1 MNAPCDNKPAVN
13 EQQRLLEVIWSDD
26 PEVIVENG
34 FDVEG
39 IHIYRRNLFA
49 NAQQALSISFPTLFE
64 LLDSDVSEHIC
75 HQFLKSSPPTQGDW
89 TQWGAKLASF
99 IKTTNIAY
107 QYPYLADCAAL
118 DWFVHC
124 ALHGVDQTF
133 EQSSLQLLGNCEPEQ
148 IFITFN
154 YNVKLLE
161 TKYPLT
167 DIFQAHHDVD
177 EQQRKLSMNNAQK
190 ALAEPPKEQTVMV
203 YRPEFQPKVTTLM
216 PDEGV
221 FMRSLMSGQSLADAL
236 NLVSDSKHFSFESWL
251 LKAIERNLIYT
262 FNEN

>member
-1 MNAPCDNKPAVN
+1 MSTPCENEPVVN
-13 EQQRLLEVIWSDD
+13 EQQRLLEAIWSDD
-26 PEVIVENG
+26 PEVITESG

-39 IHIYRRNLFA
+39 IYIYRRNLFA

-75 HQFLKSSPPTQGDW
+75 QQYLKLSPPTQGDW
-89 TQWGAKLASF
+89 TQWGAGLASF
-99 IKTTNIAY
+99 IETTDIDY
-107 QYPYLADCAAL
+107 QYPYIADCVAL
-118 DWFVHC
+118 DWHVHC
-124 ALHGVDQTF
+124 ALHGVDQTLD
-133 EQSSLQLLGNCEPEQ
+133 QSSLQLLGNCEPEQ
-148 IFITFN
+148 VFVKFN
-154 YNVKLLE
+154 HNVKLLE

-190 ALAEPPKEQTVMV
+190 ALALAPKGQTVMI
-203 YRPEFQPKVTTLM
+203 YRPEFQPKVITLT

-221 FMRSLMSGQSLADAL
+221 FMCCLMSGQSLATAL
-236 NLVSDSKHFSFESWL
+236 NLVSKSEHFLFENWL